1 MYEKQRR
8 SFLWCWRCG
17 ALGFGS
23 LTLDMNCAD
32 RAQPYPT
39 PFPTAPN
46 HTTHYNPLQPSQ
58 PPTTP
63 TLQHSTMPPPIYP
76 HTPQYSTPHPPP
88 ARDLF
93 PGRWVP
99 SIQRSVSF
107 AYSQKCQHQASFSLS
122 WQYASSGFIPP
133 LSKNFD
139 PLHRHHLWGLS
150 ASHLARC
157 PLLVARDVNPWATL
171 LSITVLTIFII

>member
-1 MYEKQRR
+1 MR
-8 SFLWCWRCG
+8 SKEGHFLWCWRCG
-17 ALGFGS
+17 ALGVWH
-23 LTLDMNCAD
+23 LTWTVLTE
-32 RAQPYPT
+32 RSHTQRPSPPLPT
-39 PFPTAPN
+39 IQLPKTP
-46 HTTHYNPLQPSQ
+46 YNPLQHPL
-58 PPTTP
+58 
-63 TLQHSTMPPPIYP
+63 LQHNTMPPPIYP

-99 SIQRSVSF
+99 SIQRSVYF
-107 AYSQKCQHQASFSLS
+107 AYSQKCQHLASFLFFRCPGNMS
-122 WQYASSGFIPP
+122 P
-133 LSKNFD
+133 LVLFLLIKKNFD

-157 PLLVARDVNPWATL
+157 PPLVARDVNPWATL